1 MTENEISCKLDLV
14 CEKLNEIIEIL
25 IYQSR
30 SDSES
35 KKELKKKYDK
45 LRESKRQSFRYDYDG
60 YDP

>member
-14 CEKLNEIIEIL
+14 CEKLDEIIEIL

-30 SDSES
+30 QDSES

-45 LRESKRQSFRYDYDG
+45 LRESKRQTFRYDYDG

>member
-14 CEKLNEIIEIL
+14 CEKLDEIIEIL

-30 SDSES
+30 SDNES
-35 KKELKKKYDK
+35 KRELKKKYDE
-45 LRESKRQSFRYDYDG
+45 LRKSKDRPFRYDYDG

>member
-14 CEKLNEIIEIL
+14 SEKLDEIIEIL

-30 SDSES
+30 QDSES

-45 LRESKRQSFRYDYDG
+45 LRESKRQTFKYDYDG